1 MERTYAMKSIPQA
14 YQNDKKVSSSIKYFF
29 KKYRVSSA
37 LKCANAYKSKG
48 ISAVLIYQYLFGL
61 VFTNRSMYMNMLMGT
76 LCAGFGKDTVYR
88 FMNSSHINSYPKT
101 D

>member
-1 MERTYAMKSIPQA
+1 MKSIPQA

-37 LKCANAYKSKG
+37 LRCANAYKSKG

-61 VFTNRSMYMNMLMGT
+61 VFTNRSMYMNMLMGYS
-76 LCAGFGKDTVYR
+76 LRR
-88 FMNSSHINSYPKT
+88 FREGYCVQIHELKSYQL
-101 D
+101 DSIHNLD